1 MVILLSVP
9 LRYITQSDME
19 YNLEGFDLQDYPFT
33 DEINAE
39 GYLFSSHINKLRKGE
54 KTIDYLSSKYLHI
67 TDTRRVLEIS
77 KAIMENNIIENEAN
91 HQLVDPKDVLSDN
104 VLHYDRDTKS
114 LETIPSEMVRDTK
127 DQERVC

>member
-1 MVILLSVP
+1 MDPVDLGRMV
-9 LRYITQSDME
+9 Y
-19 YNLEGFDLQDYPFT
+19 
-33 DEINAE
+33 
-39 GYLFSSHINKLRKGE
+39 
-54 KTIDYLSSKYLHI
+54 
-67 TDTRRVLEIS
+67 
-77 KAIMENNIIENEAN
+77 EAN